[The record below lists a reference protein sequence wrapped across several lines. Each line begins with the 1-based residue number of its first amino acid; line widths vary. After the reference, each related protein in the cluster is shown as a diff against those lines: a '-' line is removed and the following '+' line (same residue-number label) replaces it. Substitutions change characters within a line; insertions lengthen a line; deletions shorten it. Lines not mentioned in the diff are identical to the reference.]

1 MKTGFAIA
9 ALGAGLGV
17 FLCGAAAQAATITDQ
32 FTFTNS
38 ANTVI
43 ADGSFS
49 YDSSHSG
56 QLSYADLSAFTINLA
71 FDGASYDLAFV
82 NSVSNFIYFGYDTAT
97 NAFVGSPGLHGTVPG
112 TYYSYLSAITDNF
125 SAGFFVIVPA
135 HGEAIRN
142 YPSQNDAN
150 YTSYSITQVSETPIP
165 PALPLFVSALGGL
178 GYVGWRCRRAM
189 A

>member
-1 MKTGFAIA
+1 MKAGFAIA
-9 ALGAGLGV
+9 ALGAVLGA
-17 FLCGAAAQAATITDQ
+17 FLYGAAAQAATISDH
-32 FTFTNS
+32 FSFTNS
-38 ANTVI
+38 SNTVV

-56 QLSYADLSAFTINLA
+56 QLSYADLSAFTINLP
-71 FDGASYDLAFV
+71 FDGSSYDLAFV
-82 NSVSNFIYFGYDTAT
+82 NSVSNFVYFGYDTAT
-97 NAFVGSPGLHGTVPG
+97 NTFVGSPGLHGTVPG

-135 HGEAIRN
+135 HGEAIRD
-142 YPSQNDAN
+142 YPSQQNAN

-165 PALPLFVSALGGL
+165 PALPLFISALGGL
-178 GYVGWRCRRAM
+178 GYVGWRRRVAT